1 MNISTR
7 TTSSWSSSINLS
19 SGHFIF
25 AQVLKKQ
32 NRSPFKYLLLFFCP
46 SAHTV
51 LNCAFLRITSFRL
64 SVFGMTKITYILL
77 PLVVNV
83 KRKFGSFCICSG
95 SKKANSL
102 PKWGKSEL
110 FYYFTWSS
118 AYGWVNGKDLF
129 GNASNVLYVCEVPKA
144 SG

>member
-110 FYYFTWSS
+110 LSI
-118 AYGWVNGKDLF
+118 YGFVLDLKARLHRF
-129 GNASNVLYVCEVPKA
+129 LMQPQSVPPA
-144 SG
+144 VESLP